1 MSTAVDTLLLIDSLH
16 YAVDY
21 IPKRAIRFFT
31 APENLPETIPLLVDE
46 IKEVLTHPNEFAEE
60 RSQFLF
66 YAIMILGHFRLKE
79 AIPLIRDLG
88 CMDQESI
95 DELLG
100 ERLFDSISLAIAQI
114 FSEEIDLLKDLIED
128 SSIDECIRAT
138 CVQSIICLYGQGF
151 LSRDEVVSYFL
162 ALLKKPRENISF
174 FYEVIVSAS
183 LIVHPEEMIEEI
195 RKIFSEGSIDASE
208 VSLDDVEE
216 FLEMDKSD
224 VIAECKQAFQMDL
237 DDLLAYFDSIG
248 GFHHGSSVERNE
260 VCPCGSGL
268 KYKKCC
274 Y

>member
-31 APENLPETIPLLVDE
+31 APENQQETISLLVDE
-46 IKEVLTHPNEFAEE
+46 IKEVLEHPAEFVEE
-60 RSQFLF
+60 GSQLLL
-66 YAIMILGHFRLKE
+66 YAIMILGHFRAKE

-88 CMDQESI
+88 LLDQQAI

-114 FSEEIDLLKDLIED
+114 FSDDIDLLKALIED
-128 SSIDECIRAT
+128 PAIDECIRAT
-138 CVQSIICLYGQGF
+138 CVQSMVCLYGQSR
-151 LSRDEVVSYFL
+151 LSRDTVVSYFL
-162 ALLKKPRENISF
+162 TLLKKPREQITF

-183 LIVHPEEMIEEI
+183 LIFHPEEMIDEI
-195 RKIFSEGSIDASE
+195 RKIFAEEKIDTSD

-216 FLEMDKSD
+216 FLAMDKGE
-224 VIAECKQAFQMDL
+224 VIAECKQAFHTDL
-237 DDLLAYFDSIG
+237 DDLVAYFDSIEG
-248 GFHHGSSVERNE
+248 LYHGSSVERNE
-260 VCPCGSGL
+260 ACPCGSGI